1 MASAQRQPRE
11 RNERG
16 LQIFFEQLKS
26 LFSQLSH
33 ANEEIRNI
41 DEESLEELIRRLQ
54 DAAITLRLLIDHA
67 SEVAARPGNEDLDL
81 IAQNLSSLLQR
92 TKQICENLSLCRPDS
107 LYVGFSCP
115 RSKPDVGPGRP
126 QVEVSKEQ
134 LEFLRSLHFSWS
146 NIAKLLGVSLSTITR
161 KREQWQMNQE
171 TSQWSEI
178 SEEELED
185 IGREIRILTP
195 NIGERRLLGALRC
208 RDIRVQR
215 RRVRNCLRR
224 IDPIGTALRWRPV
237 IYGRKYSVP
246 CPNALWHIDGN
257 HKLIRYRFV
266 VHCCID
272 GYSRLLIYVHC
283 ADNNRSSTVLE
294 QFEKGV
300 AKFGLPSRV
309 RSDHGMENIGVA
321 TYMLERRGLDR
332 SSIITGSS
340 VHNCRVERVHRD
352 IYAGVLCFYAS
363 IFNQL
368 EESGQLDP
376 LNEIHIFALH
386 QVFKRRI
393 NNSLN
398 EFVEQWQHHPLSTE
412 HNLSPIQLFTKG
424 VLENL
429 NSDYSGVDSF
439 VSEQEMQAYGVDYDD
454 EVSDDETNYQVAV
467 PEINTGLNENQIL
480 FIEQNF
486 DFDTGDGVT
495 AYLECIDL
503 INDLMLHN

>member
-33 ANEEIRNI
+33 ANEDIRNI

-107 LYVGFSCP
+107 LYVGFFCP

-185 IGREIRILTP
+185 TVREIRILTP

-215 RRVRNCLRR
+215 RRVRNCL
-224 IDPIGTALRWRPV
+224 
-237 IYGRKYSVP
+237 
-246 CPNALWHIDGN
+246 
-257 HKLIRYRFV
+257 
-266 VHCCID
+266 
-272 GYSRLLIYVHC
+272 
-283 ADNNRSSTVLE
+283 
-294 QFEKGV
+294 KG
-300 AKFGLPSRV
+300 GDRRV
-309 RSDHGMENIGVA
+309 RIFSA
-321 TYMLERRGLDR
+321 
-332 SSIITGSS
+332 
-340 VHNCRVERVHRD
+340 HN
-352 IYAGVLCFYAS
+352 
-363 IFNQL
+363 N
-368 EESGQLDP
+368 
-376 LNEIHIFALH
+376 
-386 QVFKRRI
+386 
-393 NNSLN
+393 
-398 EFVEQWQHHPLSTE
+398 
-412 HNLSPIQLFTKG
+412 
-424 VLENL
+424 
-429 NSDYSGVDSF
+429 
-439 VSEQEMQAYGVDYDD
+439 
-454 EVSDDETNYQVAV
+454 
-467 PEINTGLNENQIL
+467 
-480 FIEQNF
+480 
-486 DFDTGDGVT
+486 
-495 AYLECIDL
+495 
-503 INDLMLHN
+503 